1 MRKRSIALGIGVFSF
16 LLCSLFILAPTAEA
30 VLCDDDGKF
39 VAGAWKTDGDP
50 TASVSVIKVTDDG
63 TMVTGDQICEADG
76 EVKVEVT
83 AFKKSLDG
91 DTLGG
96 GDFITE
102 LEVDTKASRVSDAAT
117 ETSQEG
123 MGLKSVSSLPLPE
136 GFFVPLGNLKKLT
149 ANAEPNAEAPGSEVI
164 QIVVEAEDGSVIVRD
179 DVKDVNDKPVTT
191 LRDIDDACSG
201 DDSVCIRNKETDEI
215 LAETAIDDNVSA
227 VQTAANSVKVRD
239 GRPGV
244 DGVDGVDG
252 EHGEPGGSGPKGDSG
267 CALASS
273 GSSSSSFPVAYLL
286 IPAFILVGRLWRR
299 FEK

>member
-30 VLCDDDGKF
+30 VLCDDGKLG
-39 VAGAWKTDGDP
+39 AAWKTDGDP
-50 TASVSVIKVTDDG
+50 TASMSVIEVRDSSDMELGPEEICDPDAGGTKVT
-63 TMVTGDQICEADG
+63 
-76 EVKVEVT
+76 VT

-91 DTLGG
+91 DTLDGG
-96 GDFITE
+96 SFITE
-102 LEVDTKASRVSDAAT
+102 LEVDTKASQASDADA
-117 ETSQEG
+117 ETTQDG
-123 MGLKSVSSLPLPE
+123 MGLKSVSSLPFPE
-136 GFFVPLGNLKKLT
+136 GFFKPLGNLKKLT
-149 ANAEPNAEAPGSEVI
+149 ANAEPNAEAPGSKVI
-164 QIVVEAEDGSVIVRD
+164 QIVVEAEDGSEIVGPVD
-179 DVKDVNDKPVTT
+179 DANGEKVTT
-191 LRDIDDACSG
+191 LKAIDDDCVGGANI
-201 DDSVCIRNKETDEI
+201 VCIRDKETKEI
-215 LAETAIDDNVSA
+215 LAETYVEANVSA

-239 GRPGV
+239 GRP
-244 DGVDGVDG
+244 GVDGVDG